1 MPLYYYLLFGMTS
14 TELSFSCL
22 PNVSHA
28 FKLSA
33 FAMVF
38 MASRDIKAGEQIFY
52 SYCGIQ
58 QSAADRK
65 AELAPYGIEQC
76 ICTACVNA
84 TPETDTLRKT
94 FSARV
99 KEYKSQSVTWERL
112 PKGRKLPVETLDGIL
127 NYQKAVVKEGLDVN
141 DNYWTEFLPALSTA
155 FRKSGKPTEEMVVIR
170 EFMRWSNYQKEKR
183 AIKGLM

>member
-1 MPLYYYLLFGMTS
+1 MTS
-14 TELSFSCL
+14 TEFSFSCL
-22 PNVSHA
+22 PNVAYA
-28 FKLSA
+28 FNLPA

-38 MASRDIKAGEQIFY
+38 MACRDIKAGEQIFY
-52 SYCGIQ
+52 AYCGIL

-76 ICTACVNA
+76 ICASCVNA

-112 PKGRKLPVETLDGIL
+112 PKGRKLPAETLDEL
-127 NYQKAVVKEGLDVN
+127 LRYQKAVVKEGLDVH
-141 DNYWTEFLPALSTA
+141 DDYYTEFLPALSTA
-155 FRKSGKPTEEMVVIR
+155 FRKSGKPTEEMVAIR
-170 EFMRWSNYQKEKR
+170 EFMKWSNFYKKKR
-183 AIKGLM
+183 AIKGLV

>member
-1 MPLYYYLLFGMTS
+1 MTS
-14 TELSFSCL
+14 TEFSFSCI
-22 PNVSHA
+22 PNVGYA
-28 FKLSA
+28 FNLPA

-38 MASRDIKAGEQIFY
+38 LASRDIKAGEQILY

-99 KEYKSQSVTWERL
+99 KEYKSRSVTWERL
-112 PKGRKLPVETLDGIL
+112 PKGQKLPAETLDEL
-127 NYQKAVVKEGLDVN
+127 LRYQKAVVKEGLDI
-141 DNYWTEFLPALSTA
+141 DPDYCTEFLPALSTA

-170 EFMRWSNYQKEKR
+170 EFLKWSNYLKEKR
-183 AIKGLM
+183 SIKGLV

>member
-1 MPLYYYLLFGMTS
+1 MTS
-14 TELSFSCL
+14 TEFSFSCL
-22 PNVSHA
+22 PNVSHE
-28 FKLSA
+28 FKLPA
-33 FAMVF
+33 FAMIF

-65 AELAPYGIEQC
+65 TELAPYGIGQC

-112 PKGRKLPVETLDGIL
+112 PKGRKLPAETLDEL
-127 NYQKAVVKEGLDVN
+127 LKYRKAVVKEGLDTN
-141 DNYWTEFLPALSTA
+141 DNYWTEFIPALTTA

-170 EFMRWSNYQKEKR
+170 EFMRWANYQKEKR
-183 AIKGLM
+183 AIEGSL